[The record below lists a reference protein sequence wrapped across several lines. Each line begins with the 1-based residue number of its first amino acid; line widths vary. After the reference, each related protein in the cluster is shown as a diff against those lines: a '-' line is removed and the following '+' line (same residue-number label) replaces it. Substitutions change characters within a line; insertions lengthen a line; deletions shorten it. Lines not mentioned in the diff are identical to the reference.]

1 MTDNELTLRDFDEE
15 SEETDS
21 ETELLIR
28 HTVHNRSRSSGS
40 SSNAANKN
48 KNNNNGQRL
57 RKSSTGYSGIGGP
70 TTIGVVG
77 GGGSGAGVGV
87 GSNSGS
93 FLGNLFSLGS
103 AAGQIRYRN
112 ERSRER
118 AKYSNSNNSGSG
130 RDSGSV
136 SASRDITSDQTKL
149 AQLTQTGAG
158 GVDSSKASHPPH
170 AEIGSGAAN
179 GSISAHT
186 VIDQENGASTV
197 FYQNNRRRSK
207 GRSLSNVCRMCFC
220 RCVQHLIMPQRLCKC
235 QCLRVC
241 VSSMCVCVCLLYV
254 LSQNSCFFV
263 IVFNCIYCLWFSDRY
278 ERASI
283 RQYCLLTTVYTR
295 IYVYICLHY
304 M

>member
-1 MTDNELTLRDFDEE
+1 MTDNELALRDFDEE

-28 HTVHNRSRSSGS
+28 HTGS
-40 SSNAANKN
+40 KSSNSHAANSKN
-48 KNNNNGQRL
+48 KNNNNAQRL

-77 GGGSGAGVGV
+77 GGGGGVGVSVGV
-87 GSNSGS
+87 GSGSGSGS

-130 RDSGSV
+130 SGSGRGIG

-158 GVDSSKASHPPH
+158 GVDSSSSNASHHPQH
-170 AEIGSGAAN
+170 AVDIGGTAN
-179 GSISAHT
+179 GTIGAHT

-207 GRSLSNVCRMCFC
+207 SRSLSNVCKMCFC
-220 RCVQHLIMPQRLCKC
+220 RCVRTFCNHHDNCASASVCECK
-235 QCLRVC
+235 
-241 VSSMCVCVCLLYV
+241 CVCVLVHCV
-254 LSQNSCFFV
+254 FF
-263 IVFNCIYCLWFSDRY
+263 
-278 ERASI
+278 
-283 RQYCLLTTVYTR
+283 
-295 IYVYICLHY
+295 
-304 M
+304 

>member
-1 MTDNELTLRDFDEE
+1 MTDNELALRDFDEE

-28 HTVHNRSRSSGS
+28 HTGSNSHAASS
-40 SSNAANKN
+40 KN
-48 KNNNNGQRL
+48 KNNNNAQRL

-70 TTIGVVG
+70 ATIGVVV
-77 GGGSGAGVGV
+77 GGSGGGVGVSVGV
-87 GSNSGS
+87 GSGSGSGS

-130 RDSGSV
+130 SGSGIG

-158 GVDSSKASHPPH
+158 GVDSSSSGNASHHPQH
-170 AEIGSGAAN
+170 AVDIGGTAN
-179 GSISAHT
+179 GSIGAHT

-207 GRSLSNVCRMCFC
+207 SRSLSNVCKMCFC
-220 RCVQHLIMPQRLCKC
+220 RCVLTFCNHHDDCASASAS
-235 QCLRVC
+235 VC
-241 VSSMCVCVCLLYV
+241 V
-254 LSQNSCFFV
+254 
-263 IVFNCIYCLWFSDRY
+263 
-278 ERASI
+278 
-283 RQYCLLTTVYTR
+283 
-295 IYVYICLHY
+295 
-304 M
+304 

>member
-1 MTDNELTLRDFDEE
+1 MTDNELALRDFDEE

-28 HTVHNRSRSSGS
+28 HTGSNSHAASS
-40 SSNAANKN
+40 KN
-48 KNNNNGQRL
+48 KNNNNAQRL

-70 TTIGVVG
+70 ATIGVVV
-77 GGGSGAGVGV
+77 GGSGGGVGVSVGV
-87 GSNSGS
+87 GSGSGSGS

-130 RDSGSV
+130 IG

-158 GVDSSKASHPPH
+158 GVDSSSSGNASHHPQH
-170 AEIGSGAAN
+170 AVDIGGTAN
-179 GSISAHT
+179 GSIGAHT

-207 GRSLSNVCRMCFC
+207 SRSLSNVCKMCFC
-220 RCVQHLIMPQRLCKC
+220 RCVLTFCNHHDDCASAS
-235 QCLRVC
+235 VC
-241 VSSMCVCVCLLYV
+241 V
-254 LSQNSCFFV
+254 
-263 IVFNCIYCLWFSDRY
+263 
-278 ERASI
+278 
-283 RQYCLLTTVYTR
+283 
-295 IYVYICLHY
+295 
-304 M
+304 

>member
-28 HTVHNRSRSSGS
+28 HTVHNRSRGS
-40 SSNAANKN
+40 VSSNAAN
-48 KNNNNGQRL
+48 KNNNNGQRQ

-70 TTIGVVG
+70 ATIGVVG
-77 GGGSGAGVGV
+77 GGAGVGV
-87 GSNSGS
+87 GSSSGS

-130 RDSGSV
+130 RDSGS

-158 GVDSSKASHPPH
+158 GVDSSKAASHPPH
-170 AEIGSGAAN
+170 AEIGGAAPN

-220 RCVQHLIMPQRLCKC
+220 RCVL
-235 QCLRVC
+235 
-241 VSSMCVCVCLLYV
+241 SSFYYATT
-254 LSQNSCFFV
+254 
-263 IVFNCIYCLWFSDRY
+263 IV
-278 ERASI
+278 
-283 RQYCLLTTVYTR
+283 
-295 IYVYICLHY
+295 
-304 M
+304 

>member
-28 HTVHNRSRSSGS
+28 HTGSNSS
-40 SSNAANKN
+40 AANKN
-48 KNNNNGQRL
+48 KSNNNGQRL

-70 TTIGVVG
+70 ATIGVVG
-77 GGGSGAGVGV
+77 GGGGVGV
-87 GSNSGS
+87 SVGSGS

-130 RDSGSV
+130 SGSGIV

-158 GVDSSKASHPPH
+158 GVDSSSNASHPPH
-170 AEIGSGAAN
+170 AVDIGGTGN
-179 GSISAHT
+179 GSVSAHT

-207 GRSLSNVCRMCFC
+207 SRSLSNVCKMCFC
-220 RCVQHLIMPQRLCKC
+220 RCVQSFIMVRRLCKC
-235 QCLRVC
+235 KCMC
-241 VSSMCVCVCLLYV
+241 VSMCV
-254 LSQNSCFFV
+254 
-263 IVFNCIYCLWFSDRY
+263 
-278 ERASI
+278 
-283 RQYCLLTTVYTR
+283 
-295 IYVYICLHY
+295 
-304 M
+304 

>member
-40 SSNAANKN
+40 SNAANKN

-70 TTIGVVG
+70 STIGVVG
-77 GGGSGAGVGV
+77 SGSGVGV
-87 GSNSGS
+87 GSSSGS

-170 AEIGSGAAN
+170 AEIGGAAAN

-220 RCVQHLIMPQRLCKC
+220 RCVHYFIMPQRLCKC
-235 QCLRVC
+235 KCVRVC
-241 VSSMCVCVCLLYV
+241 VSSTCVCVFCM
-254 LSQNSCFFV
+254 CFLKTAV
-263 IVFNCIYCLWFSDRY
+263 S
-278 ERASI
+278 S
-283 RQYCLLTTVYTR
+283 
-295 IYVYICLHY
+295 
-304 M
+304 

>member
-28 HTVHNRSRSSGS
+28 HTVHNRSRGS
-40 SSNAANKN
+40 ASSNAANKT
-48 KNNNNGQRL
+48 KNNNNGQRQ

-70 TTIGVVG
+70 ATIGVVG
-77 GGGSGAGVGV
+77 SGGAGVDV
-87 GSNSGS
+87 GGSSGS

-118 AKYSNSNNSGSG
+118 AKYSNSNNIGSG
-130 RDSGSV
+130 RDSGS

-149 AQLTQTGAG
+149 AQLTHTGAG
-158 GVDSSKASHPPH
+158 GVDSSKAASHPPH
-170 AEIGSGAAN
+170 AEIGGAAPK

-220 RCVQHLIMPQRLCKC
+220 RCVQSLMMI
-235 QCLRVC
+235 
-241 VSSMCVCVCLLYV
+241 LL
-254 LSQNSCFFV
+254 
-263 IVFNCIYCLWFSDRY
+263 
-278 ERASI
+278 
-283 RQYCLLTTVYTR
+283 
-295 IYVYICLHY
+295 
-304 M
+304 

>member
-77 GGGSGAGVGV
+77 GSGAGVGV
-87 GSNSGS
+87 GSSSGS

-235 QCLRVC
+235 QCVRVC
-241 VSSMCVCVCLLYV
+241 VSSMYVCVSSVCAFSKQLFLR
-254 LSQNSCFFV
+254 
-263 IVFNCIYCLWFSDRY
+263 NCI
-278 ERASI
+278 
-283 RQYCLLTTVYTR
+283 
-295 IYVYICLHY
+295 
-304 M
+304 